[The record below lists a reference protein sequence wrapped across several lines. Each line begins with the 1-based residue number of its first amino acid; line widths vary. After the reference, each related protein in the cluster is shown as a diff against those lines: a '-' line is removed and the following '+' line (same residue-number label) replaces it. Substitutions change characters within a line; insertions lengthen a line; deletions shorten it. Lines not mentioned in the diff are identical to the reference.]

1 MFFPHPDCRGLV
13 LVLILLSE
21 SSINPSIVQ
30 PSHDVSSHL
39 FVLGH
44 QAVRGHFQLVVLLAD
59 ALCCS
64 RWCSNWWH
72 IMMPC
77 VVQDNAQNW
86 WQFITKVALSV
97 RNSDLLFPEEPS
109 LVSRSPGHRPLWRW
123 SPESVFQLINPSV
136 GPKSKV
142 FEWMNY
148 WCVVVF
154 HLSALEI
161 VSSSDLLGQTTVFSL
176 EATNLQ
182 GSSTFFVIFQI
193 LTPSS
198 SPPPSYCLVDVTS
211 QPIVEMLKTLL
222 LFSSWKLR
230 TALAIWHF
238 RIRVV
243 LQPCQIWWTMFL
255 KFQWPTQFWPIE
267 LINNSM
273 CMVSAIRSPSLW
285 RLREDLVDSAPIEH
299 YCDGPKNQNDQQHC

>member
-39 FVLGH
+39 FVFGH

-97 RNSDLLFPEEPS
+97 RNSDLLIPEEPS
-109 LVSRSPGHRPLWRW
+109 SVSQSPGHRPLWRW
-123 SPESVFQLINPSV
+123 SPESVFQLLTLNFCVNGTQKQSLWVNELLMCCSFPPQCFGNRLFFWSPASDDCFQFGGYEPARLVNFFCHFPNIDTIILSTTILLPCRCNQPVDCWGVEDSASLQFLKV
-136 GPKSKV
+136 ANCPGYLAFQDTGSSPTLPDLMDNV
-142 FEWMNY
+142 FEVPMTNSVLAY
-148 WCVVVF
+148 WIDKQF
-154 HLSALEI
+154 HLHGIRYE
-161 VSSSDLLGQTTVFSL
+161 
-176 EATNLQ
+176 
-182 GSSTFFVIFQI
+182 
-193 LTPSS
+193 
-198 SPPPSYCLVDVTS
+198 VT
-211 QPIVEMLKTLL
+211 
-222 LFSSWKLR
+222 
-230 TALAIWHF
+230 
-238 RIRVV
+238 
-243 LQPCQIWWTMFL
+243 
-255 KFQWPTQFWPIE
+255 
-267 LINNSM
+267 
-273 CMVSAIRSPSLW
+273 
-285 RLREDLVDSAPIEH
+285 
-299 YCDGPKNQNDQQHC
+299 

>member
-1 MFFPHPDCRGLV
+1 M
-13 LVLILLSE
+13 
-21 SSINPSIVQ
+21 
-30 PSHDVSSHL
+30 
-39 FVLGH
+39 
-44 QAVRGHFQLVVLLAD
+44 
-59 ALCCS
+59 
-64 RWCSNWWH
+64 
-72 IMMPC
+72 
-77 VVQDNAQNW
+77 
-86 WQFITKVALSV
+86 
-97 RNSDLLFPEEPS
+97 
-109 LVSRSPGHRPLWRW
+109 
-123 SPESVFQLINPSV
+123 

-182 GSSTFFVIFQI
+182 GSSIFCHNPKI

-198 SPPPSYCLVDVTS
+198 SPPPYYCLVDVTS
-211 QPIVEMLKTLL
+211 QPIVKVLKTLL

-238 RIRVV
+238 RVRVV
-243 LQPCQIWWTMFL
+243 LQPCQIGWTIFL
-255 KFQWPTQFWPIE
+255 RFQWPTQPIE

>member
-1 MFFPHPDCRGLV
+1 M
-13 LVLILLSE
+13 
-21 SSINPSIVQ
+21 
-30 PSHDVSSHL
+30 
-39 FVLGH
+39 
-44 QAVRGHFQLVVLLAD
+44 
-59 ALCCS
+59 
-64 RWCSNWWH
+64 
-72 IMMPC
+72 
-77 VVQDNAQNW
+77 
-86 WQFITKVALSV
+86 
-97 RNSDLLFPEEPS
+97 
-109 LVSRSPGHRPLWRW
+109 
-123 SPESVFQLINPSV
+123 

-182 GSSTFFVIFQI
+182 GSSIVFVIIQI

-198 SPPPSYCLVDVTS
+198 SPPPYYCLVDVTS
-211 QPIVEMLKTLL
+211 QPIVKVLKTLL

-238 RIRVV
+238 RVRVV
-243 LQPCQIWWTMFL
+243 LQPCQIGWTMVPMT
-255 KFQWPTQFWPIE
+255 KPIE
-267 LINNSM
+267 LINNSI
-273 CMVSAIRSPSLW
+273 CMVSAMRSPSLW

-299 YCDGPKNQNDQQHC
+299 YCVGPKNQNDQRHC